1 MPRDVA
7 ATRAKRRQ
15 ALDLRMAGVPYDRIA
30 TELGYANKQNARRVV
45 LQALAENEAESVKE
59 LRTIEGATLDRAQR
73 AIWPAVIA
81 GDIEAVRALVRI
93 SAQRARLFGLYA
105 PTKIEVSEDVD
116 QQIGAI
122 AAALVA
128 EQAGDGTFTVTDV
141 GGGDDDG

>member
-7 ATRAKRRQ
+7 KTRDKRRQ

-30 TELGYANKQNARRVV
+30 TELGYANKQNARRAV
-45 LQALAENEAESVKE
+45 LAALDAHEADSVKE
-59 LRTIEGATLDRAQR
+59 MRAVEGAVLDRAQR
-73 AIWPAVIA
+73 AIWPAIIA

-116 QQIGAI
+116 AQIGAI
-122 AAALVA
+122 ATALVA
-128 EQAGDGTFTVTDV
+128 EQAGDGTFTVTTMP
-141 GGGDDDG
+141 GGDDDG